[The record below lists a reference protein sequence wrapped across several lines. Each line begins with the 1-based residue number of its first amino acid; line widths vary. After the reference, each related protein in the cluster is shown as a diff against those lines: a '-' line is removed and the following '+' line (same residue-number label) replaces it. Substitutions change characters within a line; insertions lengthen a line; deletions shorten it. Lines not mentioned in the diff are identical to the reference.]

1 MSKMAKHEDKFF
13 HPKDTLDKFFEVG
26 ILIKL
31 LDGILQTIS
40 GLALLLIQ
48 PEHIAE
54 WAHKLTASEL
64 AEDPHDFLATHINHW
79 ANGYTKSMATF
90 AAIYLLS
97 HGIIKVVLIFEVMR
111 NHLWAYIALIVVT
124 AGFIVFQVIHLTEK
138 VSFGFIFL
146 TVVDI
151 AVIYL
156 TIREYKKQKAL
167 RDAKPQAEE

>member
-1 MSKMAKHEDKFF
+1 MKKMAAHQDKFF

-31 LDGILQTIS
+31 LDGILQTLS
-40 GLALLLIQ
+40 GLALLLIR
-48 PEHIAE
+48 PEHIAD
-54 WAHKLTASEL
+54 WAHRLTAGEL
-64 AEDPHDFLATHINHW
+64 AEDPHDFIATHINNW

-97 HGIIKVVLIFEVMR
+97 HGIIKVVLVFEVMR

-124 AGFIVFQVIHLTEK
+124 AGFIVFQVIHLAEK
-138 VSFGFIFL
+138 LSFGFIFL
-146 TVVDI
+146 TVLDI

-156 TIREYKKQKAL
+156 TIREYNKQKRLLATKQET
-167 RDAKPQAEE
+167 DE